1 MHEKSH
7 RSTCFPAFQGLLA
20 IVSHRGMAWTQGP
33 LRLHCSPGGAA
44 RAPDGEVTWAQRVP
58 LRASTFCLMYGS
70 AIDYWF
76 S

>member
-44 RAPDGEVTWAQRVP
+44 RAPDGEVTLGTARPAPGLHFLSYVWV
-58 LRASTFCLMYGS
+58 CN
-70 AIDYWF
+70 
-76 S
+76 